1 MAPAASIG
9 LLPVLF
15 SLVGAV
21 AIPQSLANFVITKD
35 VVILGGGASG
45 SHAAVRLRD
54 DYGKSVVVVEK
65 EERLGGHVATYVDPA
80 TGHPYDYGVNSY
92 TEYGK
97 AKDFFARFNVS
108 ISVPTRPVLST
119 KFVDFTTG
127 KELKRY
133 ESPAAADVTASL
145 RKYLEICEKYENL
158 IIPSYANFPEND
170 IPEDLL
176 MKFSD
181 FIKKYGLEAMV
192 PRIFQVTGMGLGNMV
207 DELTL
212 YVMQTFGAP
221 ITRTFL
227 GMAESFTPASRRN
240 QELYDNIADSLGDDV
255 MYGATVVLSNRDAN
269 GVQLLVRDQ
278 NWKFTL
284 IMAKKLLIS
293 FSPTLE
299 NLAPFGLDSTE
310 LDVFTKWG
318 VSHVY
323 AGLVTHPSL
332 PDSVSLVNYPASA
345 VPNNWLELPRT
356 PFVVRYEW
364 LGDRNF
370 RILTTGH
377 PSFNSFTAKLMVKG
391 VFKKLLNGVISIFSG
406 KVNLKN
412 QELDI
417 IAWADHTGIHPH
429 LSAEEITG
437 GFYKNLYALQGRRST
452 FYTGGAFAADF
463 TTLLWEYNDQYLL
476 PKLLESP

>member
-1 MAPAASIG
+1 MAPAWSIG

-15 SLVGAV
+15 SLVGAE
-21 AIPQSLANFVITKD
+21 AIPQSLANSVVTKD

-65 EERLGGHVATYVDPA
+65 EERLGGHVATYIDPV
-80 TGHPYDYGVNSY
+80 TGRPYDYGVNSY

-97 AKDFFARFNVS
+97 AKEFFARFNVS

-127 KELKRY
+127 KELKGY
-133 ESPAAADVTASL
+133 ESPAAADVTAAL

-158 IIPSYANFPEND
+158 LIPSYANFPEKD

-181 FIKKYGLEAMV
+181 FVKKYGLEAMV
-192 PRIFQVTGMGLGNMV
+192 PRAFQVTGFAVGNMA

-212 YVMQTFGAP
+212 YVMQAFGAP

-227 GMAESFTPASRRN
+227 GMADSFTPTSRRN

-269 GVQLLVRDQ
+269 GVQLLVRNRNSQ
-278 NWKFTL
+278 FTL
-284 IMAKKLLIS
+284 IKAKKLLIS

-299 NLAPFGLDSTE
+299 NLAPFGPDVTE
-310 LDVFTKWG
+310 LDVFTKWDP
-318 VSHVY
+318 SHAY

-332 PDSVSLVNYPASA
+332 PNSVSLVNYPASA
-345 VPNNWLELPRT
+345 VPRNWLELPKT

-370 RILTTGH
+370 RILMIGDAF
-377 PSFNSFTAKLMVKG
+377 SNSFTAQLMVKSI
-391 VFKKLLNGVISIFSG
+391 FKKLLNGVISTLYT
-406 KVNLKN
+406 KANMEN

-417 IAWADHTGIHPH
+417 IAWADHSGLHPH
-429 LSAEEITG
+429 LSVEEIKG
-437 GFYKNLYALQGRRST
+437 GFYKKLYALQGRRST
-452 FYTGGAFAADF
+452 FYTGRAFTAGF
-463 TTLLWEYNDQYLL
+463 TTILWEYNDQYLL
-476 PKLLESP
+476 PKLLESF